1 MMMLQVQIMLRKG
14 GKGGMGVRS
23 VQVIGSDDNKS
34 DDDDDEDINLTVFR
48 LPVTAAW
55 ASSSS

>member
-1 MMMLQVQIMLRKG
+1 MLRKG

-23 VQVIGSDDNKS
+23 VQVIRSDDNNA
-34 DDDDDEDINLTVFR
+34 DDDDDEDINLTFFR
-48 LPVTAAW
+48 WPVTAAW